1 MYQVKKYAASPPGA
15 GGLMSS
21 QTTTPSPHLAAAER
35 ASVLYGSDGMNSA
48 DPKPRL
54 RWTPELH
61 ERFVDAVTQLGGADK
76 ATPKSVL
83 RVMGVKGLTLYHL
96 KSHLQKFRLGKQL
109 HKDTTNAHDA
119 HKDGSHHGSSDM
131 QGTSTPASD
140 GVAPLQPKTP
150 QDSIQITEAIRL
162 QMEVQHR
169 LQQQLEVQRNLQLRI
184 EAQGKYLQS
193 ILEKAKETLAGHTS
207 SSPGL
212 EAAHA
217 ELTELA
223 SKVSNSDPLGRGHSF
238 SYTSLPGITTH
249 HEFLQQFGADY
260 NHHHHH
266 PRQARSGGASSP
278 PPQYQQQKQQQFPH
292 RQSRVSNSSSQK
304 SSYLTNLTANP
315 EDDSA
320 GGSASGGVEQQQ
332 QHPTA
337 TMEGV
342 GDKSSPGGRR
352 SIVRQSNEGNSSH
365 VFMNLESSGEASAV
379 IVELPT
385 TARRGGGA
393 IQSLEEESS
402 AGGDGS
408 PHTTSSAASSL
419 QGITTTTTYDH
430 GDMRPNTTMV
440 HQRSHQSSLATTHV
454 KVEDSAGSLD
464 LNHGT
469 PGLAMQRASDLDL
482 NTYSWER

>member
-1 MYQVKKYAASPPGA
+1 MYQMKKYTSP
-15 GGLMSS
+15 GLIPHRS
-21 QTTTPSPHLAAAER
+21 QTSSSNQQDR
-35 ASVLYGSDGMNSA
+35 SSLYSGTLSGDGGVTSA

-61 ERFVDAVTQLGGADK
+61 ERFVDAVMQLGGSDK

-109 HKDTTNAHDA
+109 HKDTTNVHDA
-119 HKDGSHHGSSDM
+119 DKDRSHHVPIWDIQYSGASKQRTDFAKVIDFSS
-131 QGTSTPASD
+131 
-140 GVAPLQPKTP
+140 
-150 QDSIQITEAIRL
+150 SIQITEAIRL

-238 SYTSLPGITTH
+238 SYTSLPGITTTH

-260 NHHHHH
+260 NHHHH

-320 GGSASGGVEQQQ
+320 GGSASGEPSVKGIHTYIYRPLPVGSRLQKSENCPTVER
-332 QHPTA
+332 T
-337 TMEGV
+337 
-342 GDKSSPGGRR
+342 
-352 SIVRQSNEGNSSH
+352 
-365 VFMNLESSGEASAV
+365 
-379 IVELPT
+379 
-385 TARRGGGA
+385 
-393 IQSLEEESS
+393 
-402 AGGDGS
+402 GS
-408 PHTTSSAASSL
+408 VSFF
-419 QGITTTTTYDH
+419 
-430 GDMRPNTTMV
+430 
-440 HQRSHQSSLATTHV
+440 LAT
-454 KVEDSAGSLD
+454 SG
-464 LNHGT
+464 
-469 PGLAMQRASDLDL
+469 QR
-482 NTYSWER
+482 

>member
-1 MYQVKKYAASPPGA
+1 MYQMKKYTSP
-15 GGLMSS
+15 GLIPHRS
-21 QTTTPSPHLAAAER
+21 QTSSSNQQDR
-35 ASVLYGSDGMNSA
+35 SSLYSGTLSGDGGVTSA

-61 ERFVDAVTQLGGADK
+61 ERFVDAVMQLGGSDK

-109 HKDTTNAHDA
+109 HKDTTNVHDA
-119 HKDGSHHGSSDM
+119 DKDGSHHVPIWDIQFSGASK
-131 QGTSTPASD
+131 QGTDFAKVIDFSS
-140 GVAPLQPKTP
+140 
-150 QDSIQITEAIRL
+150 SIQITEAIRL

-223 SKVSNSDPLGRGHSF
+223 SKVSNSDPLGGGHSF
-238 SYTSLPGITTH
+238 SYTSLPGITTTH

-315 EDDSA
+315 EDDSP

-337 TMEGV
+337 TMEGI

-430 GDMRPNTTMV
+430 GDMRPNTTTV

-454 KVEDSAGSLD
+454 KVEDSTGSLD

>member
-1 MYQVKKYAASPPGA
+1 MYQMKKYTSP
-15 GGLMSS
+15 GLIPHRS
-21 QTTTPSPHLAAAER
+21 QTSSSNQQDR
-35 ASVLYGSDGMNSA
+35 SSLYSGTLSGDGGVTSA

-61 ERFVDAVTQLGGADK
+61 ERFVDAVMQLGGSDK

-109 HKDTTNAHDA
+109 HKDTKNAHDA
-119 HKDGSHHGSSDM
+119 DKDGSHHVPIWDIQFSGASKQRTDFAKVIDFSS
-131 QGTSTPASD
+131 
-140 GVAPLQPKTP
+140 
-150 QDSIQITEAIRL
+150 SIQITEAIRL

-223 SKVSNSDPLGRGHSF
+223 SKVSNSDPLG
-238 SYTSLPGITTH
+238 
-249 HEFLQQFGADY
+249 
-260 NHHHHH
+260 
-266 PRQARSGGASSP
+266 GG
-278 PPQYQQQKQQQFPH
+278 
-292 RQSRVSNSSSQK
+292 
-304 SSYLTNLTANP
+304 
-315 EDDSA
+315 
-320 GGSASGGVEQQQ
+320 
-332 QHPTA
+332 
-337 TMEGV
+337 
-342 GDKSSPGGRR
+342 
-352 SIVRQSNEGNSSH
+352 
-365 VFMNLESSGEASAV
+365 
-379 IVELPT
+379 
-385 TARRGGGA
+385 
-393 IQSLEEESS
+393 

-419 QGITTTTTYDH
+419 QGITTTTTDH
-430 GDMRPNTTMV
+430 GDMRPNTTTV

>member
-1 MYQVKKYAASPPGA
+1 
-15 GGLMSS
+15 
-21 QTTTPSPHLAAAER
+21 
-35 ASVLYGSDGMNSA
+35 
-48 DPKPRL
+48 
-54 RWTPELH
+54 
-61 ERFVDAVTQLGGADK
+61 
-76 ATPKSVL
+76 
-83 RVMGVKGLTLYHL
+83 
-96 KSHLQKFRLGKQL
+96 LQKFRLGKQL
-109 HKDTTNAHDA
+109 HKDTTNVHDA
-119 HKDGSHHGSSDM
+119 DKDGSHHGSSDM
-131 QGTSTPASD
+131 QRTSTPASD
-140 GVAPLQPKTP
+140 SVAPLQPKTP

-223 SKVSNSDPLGRGHSF
+223 SKVSNSDPLGGGHSF
-238 SYTSLPGITTH
+238 SYTSLPGITTTH

-266 PRQARSGGASSP
+266 PRQARSGGTSSP

-337 TMEGV
+337 TMEGI

-430 GDMRPNTTMV
+430 GDMRPNTTTV
-440 HQRSHQSSLATTHV
+440 HQRSHQSSLARTHV

>member
-119 HKDGSHHGSSDM
+119 DKDGSHHVPIWDIQFLGASK
-131 QGTSTPASD
+131 QGTDFAKVIDFSS
-140 GVAPLQPKTP
+140 
-150 QDSIQITEAIRL
+150 SIQITEAIRL

-223 SKVSNSDPLGRGHSF
+223 SKVSNSDPLGGGHSF
-238 SYTSLPGITTH
+238 SYTSLPGITTTH
-249 HEFLQQFGADY
+249 HESEMEGPL
-260 NHHHHH
+260 
-266 PRQARSGGASSP
+266 PWRRSFVWPTLCQTNSFHGSP
-278 PPQYQQQKQQQFPH
+278 PGTNPLT
-292 RQSRVSNSSSQK
+292 K
-304 SSYLTNLTANP
+304 SF
-315 EDDSA
+315 
-320 GGSASGGVEQQQ
+320 AS
-332 QHPTA
+332 
-337 TMEGV
+337 
-342 GDKSSPGGRR
+342 K
-352 SIVRQSNEGNSSH
+352 
-365 VFMNLESSGEASAV
+365 
-379 IVELPT
+379 
-385 TARRGGGA
+385 
-393 IQSLEEESS
+393 
-402 AGGDGS
+402 
-408 PHTTSSAASSL
+408 
-419 QGITTTTTYDH
+419 
-430 GDMRPNTTMV
+430 
-440 HQRSHQSSLATTHV
+440 
-454 KVEDSAGSLD
+454 
-464 LNHGT
+464 
-469 PGLAMQRASDLDL
+469 ASDWDL
-482 NTYSWER
+482 GSVTPSPPCAIGNANVSHLTLAQ

>member
-1 MYQVKKYAASPPGA
+1 MIRSLGKHHVSLLIDMIHYNESSLYSGTLSGD
-15 GGLMSS
+15 GGV
-21 QTTTPSPHLAAAER
+21 T
-35 ASVLYGSDGMNSA
+35 SA

-61 ERFVDAVTQLGGADK
+61 ERFVDAVMQLGGSDK

-119 HKDGSHHGSSDM
+119 DKDGSHHVPIWDIQFSGVSK
-131 QGTSTPASD
+131 QGTDFAKVIDFSS
-140 GVAPLQPKTP
+140 
-150 QDSIQITEAIRL
+150 SIQITEAIRL

-223 SKVSNSDPLGRGHSF
+223 SKVS
-238 SYTSLPGITTH
+238 
-249 HEFLQQFGADY
+249 
-260 NHHHHH
+260 
-266 PRQARSGGASSP
+266 
-278 PPQYQQQKQQQFPH
+278 
-292 RQSRVSNSSSQK
+292 
-304 SSYLTNLTANP
+304 
-315 EDDSA
+315 
-320 GGSASGGVEQQQ
+320 
-332 QHPTA
+332 
-337 TMEGV
+337 
-342 GDKSSPGGRR
+342 
-352 SIVRQSNEGNSSH
+352 
-365 VFMNLESSGEASAV
+365 
-379 IVELPT
+379 
-385 TARRGGGA
+385 GA

-408 PHTTSSAASSL
+408 PNTTSSAASSL
-419 QGITTTTTYDH
+419 QGITTTTRYDH
-430 GDMRPNTTMV
+430 GDMRPNTTTV